1 MGRGLR
7 SELLKL
13 RTTRSTWGVLAGA
26 VAIAVVAF
34 VAPGENAISD
44 LSEPIHEQQSTFFIG
59 FLLRVILLVLGVRAV
74 TDEWRYGTLTPSL
87 LALPR
92 RGPFLVLKTAATAGA
107 GLAITALAT
116 GAMVLTAAAYAQVNH
131 VTLGEVSFH
140 SLAGMALSGGLWAAI
155 GVGLGAMLKSQLL
168 ATVVGI
174 VWLMG
179 VDDMLR
185 ERLGDLA
192 VYLPGQAGLALVT
205 APGAAGLT
213 RATVTLLAYALVMLV
228 AGVILTNR
236 RDVSG

>member
-13 RTTRSTWGVLAGA
+13 RTTRATWGVLIGA

-34 VAPGENAISD
+34 TAPGENVASD
-44 LSEPIHEQQSTFFIG
+44 LTKPLHEQQSTFLIG
-59 FLLRVILLVLGVRAV
+59 FLLRVILLVLGVRAI

-92 RGPFLVLKTAATAGA
+92 RGPFLVVKTAATAAA
-107 GLAITALAT
+107 GLAITVLAT
-116 GAMVLTAAAYAQVNH
+116 GAMVLTATVYAQVND
-131 VTLGEVSFH
+131 VTLGEVSVR
-140 SLAGMALSGGLWAAI
+140 SLAGMALSGALWAAI

-168 ATVVGI
+168 ATVIGI
-174 VWLMG
+174 VWLMS

-192 VYLPGQAGLALVT
+192 IYLPGQAGLALVV
-205 APGAAGLT
+205 APGAAGWT
-213 RATVTLLAYALVMLV
+213 RAVATLLAYALVMLV